1 MVEEAKKG
9 IPLADMEKCNEE
21 YDDLILGLIKFE
33 KRGLIKRQELE
44 EKLIPAV
51 VKVQESLTNLLIKNG
66 IRTLSQDHQERKF
79 LSMISDNLMKI

>member
-51 VKVQESLTNLLIKNG
+51 VKV
-66 IRTLSQDHQERKF
+66 
-79 LSMISDNLMKI
+79 